1 MDTHSPTYTRLFKED
16 WELLCSAS
24 SMAAVDS
31 PAAYLK
37 ALYLFAQVLEDS
49 GKGRAGKVTLD
60 QRRPELKALPI
71 DEHSLTAVIPQLS
84 IINETLTHQIDTYL
98 GKTTGENRGRSLDT
112 VLGLQRFPFALP
124 FERAHRQCWLSLS
137 AGKPQLGELS
147 YRISLKL
154 PITQRAQNAYGVVRH
169 AAYEAQ
175 RLLCGL
181 SPAQQN
187 LLTEPFLENSGNV
200 HATEFFARHYGLQE
214 ESLRK
219 TPHWLH
225 QTALTRDQAQ
235 ALLACGRYLPVLS
248 GNVSAAALPRPTPE
262 LQTHERAAYVNG
274 PITSNAETR
283 QPLSI
288 EHTELQNTSWNRYQ
302 RLHRMIRLQRWTQL
316 PFEDLDA
323 LLISVVRREQDA
335 DPHQPCNDNTLRAL
349 GVYRYLERRHG
360 LPLEEFAAMLD
371 ELPVW
376 ASGNR
381 LSLYDQ
387 VFNHASMPGETLRVD
402 VPNLAL
408 HEALP
413 DNLRHRLCAGLN
425 LGDTPDALHWLIGQA
440 RQYLPSPCPTLTFYS
455 ALYRQA
461 RIARLFGL
469 SVLDSHHVAAL
480 LGGTDYTVQ
489 LVNPSLRSS
498 GVNAPPDMLD
508 MLMQMDWLLG
518 WLKDARQSVDQLRR
532 RLVLEE
538 EAQPA
543 QVQAYLTQLDDLVQ
557 LTRQGLLA
565 QEDIADLTLPQPE
578 PDTRAA
584 PIPWHA
590 LIVQGLLHSH
600 PQLKPPAPSELP
612 KALVQL
618 IEARTLSLDPTRNA
632 TLHADAKHAVTKKL
646 GEFYRQLQPLKEK
659 IDALFGAPSHLPGD
673 PALYLQSRKLAARQI
688 ARAATAQSPLDL
700 VKHLLLLL
708 PDAEVLLEL
717 TVSRQTLHTFLLHP
731 HWLSQ
736 EQTQGSL
743 LKLTLNTLYLLQRFA
758 HCFDTYGLA
767 QHSVLDY
774 LQRANTPSA
783 ADVDTSAS
791 PRLAALLKW
800 DAGEIEHLV
809 DHLPN
814 KQVKTLADLDWILRC
829 HQTVRL
835 TGLCA
840 KTLLKATDLHAT
852 LMNEDWKHVG
862 SALITTAP

>member
-24 SMAAVDS
+24 SMAAIDS
-31 PAAYLK
+31 PVAYLK
-37 ALYLFAQVLEDS
+37 ALYVFAQTLENS
-49 GKGRAGKVTLD
+49 ENGQTGKVTLD

-71 DEHSLTAVIPQLS
+71 DERSLTAVIPQLS
-84 IINETLTHQIDTYL
+84 IINETLAHQIDTYL
-98 GKTTGENRGRSLDT
+98 TKTAGENRGRSLDT

-154 PITQRAQNAYGVVRH
+154 PTTQRAQNAYGVVRH

-187 LLTEPFLENSGNV
+187 LLTEPFLDSSGNL

-219 TPHWLH
+219 MSHWLH
-225 QTALTRDQAQ
+225 QTELTRNQAQ
-235 ALLACGRYLPVLS
+235 ALLACGRDLPVLS
-248 GNVSAAALPRPTPE
+248 GNVSAAALPRRSARR
-262 LQTHERAAYVNG
+262 QIHERAAYVNG
-274 PITSNAETR
+274 PITENAQTQ

-288 EHTELQNTSWNRYQ
+288 ANAELQNTSWNRYQ

-316 PFEDLDA
+316 PFEALDA

-335 DPHQPCNDNTLRAL
+335 DLHQPCNDNTLRAL
-349 GVYRYLERRHG
+349 GVYRYLERRYG
-360 LPLEEFAAMLD
+360 LPLEGFAAMLD

-425 LGDTPDALHWLIGQA
+425 LGDTPDALHWVIGQA
-440 RQYLPSPCPTLTFYS
+440 RRYLPSPCPTLTFYS

-489 LVNPSLRSS
+489 LVNPSLRRS

-508 MLMQMDWLLG
+508 VLMQMDWLVG
-518 WLKDARQSVDQLRR
+518 WLKDTRQSVDQLRR
-532 RLVLEE
+532 RLVLEPDI
-538 EAQPA
+538 QPA
-543 QVQAYLTQLDDLVQ
+543 QIQAYLNQLDDLVQ

-565 QEDIADLTLPQPE
+565 SEDIADLTLPQPE
-578 PDTRAA
+578 PDTRSA

-590 LIVQGLLHSH
+590 LIVQGLLHSP
-600 PQLKPPAPSELP
+600 PQFKPSAPTELP
-612 KALVQL
+612 RTLVQL
-618 IEARTLSLDPTRNA
+618 IEARTLSLDPDRNA
-632 TLHADAKHAVTKKL
+632 AQHAVAKHAITKKL
-646 GEFYRQLQPLKEK
+646 GEFYRQLQPLKDK
-659 IDALFGAPSHLPGD
+659 IDALFSTPSNVPGD
-673 PALYLQSRKLAARQI
+673 PALHLQSRRLAARQI
-688 ARAATAQSPLDL
+688 ARTATAQSHLDL

-708 PDAEVLLEL
+708 PDAEELLEL
-717 TVSRQTLHTFLLHP
+717 AVSRQTLNTFLLHP

-758 HCFDTYGLA
+758 HCLDTYGLA
-767 QHSVLDY
+767 QDSVLDY
-774 LQRANTPSA
+774 LQRANTPSPA
-783 ADVDTSAS
+783 GVDTSATT
-791 PRLAALLKW
+791 RLAALLKW
-800 DAGEIEHLV
+800 EVGEIEHLAA
-809 DHLPN
+809 HLPN
-814 KQVKTLADLDWILRC
+814 KQVNTLADLDWILRC
-829 HQTVRL
+829 HQAVRL

-852 LMNEDWKHVG
+852 LMNEDWRHVG

>member
-24 SMAAVDS
+24 SMAAIDS
-31 PAAYLK
+31 PVAYLK
-37 ALYLFAQVLEDS
+37 ALYVFAQTLENS
-49 GKGRAGKVTLD
+49 ANGQTGKVTLD

-71 DEHSLTAVIPQLS
+71 DERSLTAVIPQLS
-84 IINETLTHQIDTYL
+84 IINETLAHQIDTYL
-98 GKTTGENRGRSLDT
+98 TTTAGENRGRSLDT

-154 PITQRAQNAYGVVRH
+154 PTTQRAQNAYGVIRH
-169 AAYEAQ
+169 PAYEAQ

-187 LLTEPFLENSGNV
+187 LLTEPFLDGSGNL

-214 ESLRK
+214 ESLREI
-219 TPHWLH
+219 PHWLH
-225 QTALTRDQAQ
+225 QTELTHDQAQ
-235 ALLACGRYLPVLS
+235 ALLACGKDLPVLS
-248 GNVSAAALPRPTPE
+248 GNVSAAALPRRSARR
-262 LQTHERAAYVNG
+262 QIHERAAYVNG
-274 PITSNAETR
+274 PITENAQTQ

-288 EHTELQNTSWNRYQ
+288 ANAELQNTSWNRYQ

-316 PFEDLDA
+316 PFEALDA

-335 DPHQPCNDNTLRAL
+335 DLHQPCNDNTLRAL
-349 GVYRYLERRHG
+349 GVYRYLERRYG
-360 LPLEEFAAMLD
+360 LPLEGFAAMLD

-387 VFNHASMPGETLRVD
+387 VFNHASMPGEKLRVD

-425 LGDTPDALHWLIGQA
+425 LGDTPDALHWVIGQA
-440 RQYLPSPCPTLTFYS
+440 RRYLPSPCPTLTFYS

-489 LVNPSLRSS
+489 LVNPSLRRS

-508 MLMQMDWLLG
+508 VLMQMDWLVG
-518 WLKDARQSVDQLRR
+518 WLKDTRQSVDQLRR
-532 RLVLEE
+532 RLVLEPDV
-538 EAQPA
+538 QPA
-543 QVQAYLTQLDDLVQ
+543 QIQAYLNQLDDLVQ

-565 QEDIADLTLPQPE
+565 PEDIADLTLPQPE
-578 PDTRAA
+578 PDTRSA

-600 PQLKPPAPSELP
+600 PQLKPSAPTELP
-612 KALVQL
+612 RTLVQL
-618 IEARTLSLDPTRNA
+618 IEARTLSLDPDRNA
-632 TLHADAKHAVTKKL
+632 TQHAVAKHAITKKL
-646 GEFYRQLQPLKEK
+646 GEFYRQLQPLKDK
-659 IDALFGAPSHLPGD
+659 IDALFSTPSNVPGD
-673 PALYLQSRKLAARQI
+673 PALHLQSRRLAARQI
-688 ARAATAQSPLDL
+688 ARTATAQSHLDL

-708 PDAEVLLEL
+708 PDAEGLLEL
-717 TVSRQTLHTFLLHP
+717 AVSRQTLNTFLLHP

-758 HCFDTYGLA
+758 HCLDTYGLA
-767 QHSVLDY
+767 QDSVLDY
-774 LQRANTPSA
+774 LQRANTPSPA
-783 ADVDTSAS
+783 GVDTSATT
-791 PRLAALLKW
+791 RLAALLKW
-800 DAGEIEHLV
+800 EVGEIEHLAA
-809 DHLPN
+809 HLPN
-814 KQVKTLADLDWILRC
+814 KQLNTLADLDWILRC
-829 HQTVRL
+829 HQAVRL

-852 LMNEDWKHVG
+852 LMNEDWRHVG

>member
-24 SMAAVDS
+24 SMAAIDS
-31 PAAYLK
+31 PVAYLK
-37 ALYLFAQVLEDS
+37 ALYVFAQTLENS
-49 GKGRAGKVTLD
+49 ANGQAGKVTLD

-71 DEHSLTAVIPQLS
+71 DDRSLTAVIPQLS
-84 IINETLTHQIDTYL
+84 IINETLAHQIDTYL
-98 GKTTGENRGRSLDT
+98 TKTAGENRGRSLDT

-154 PITQRAQNAYGVVRH
+154 PTTQRAQNAYGVVRH

-187 LLTEPFLENSGNV
+187 LLTEPFLDSSGNL

-214 ESLRK
+214 ESLREI
-219 TPHWLH
+219 PHWLH
-225 QTALTRDQAQ
+225 QTELTRDQAQ
-235 ALLACGRYLPVLS
+235 ALLACGRDLPVLS
-248 GNVSAAALPRPTPE
+248 GNVSAAALPRRSARR
-262 LQTHERAAYVNG
+262 QIHERAAYVNG
-274 PITSNAETR
+274 PITENAQTQ

-288 EHTELQNTSWNRYQ
+288 ANAELQNTSWNRYQ

-316 PFEDLDA
+316 PFEALDA
-323 LLISVVRREQDA
+323 LLISVVQRERDA
-335 DPHQPCNDNTLRAL
+335 DLHQPCNDNTLRAL
-349 GVYRYLERRHG
+349 GVYRYLERRYG
-360 LPLEEFAAMLD
+360 LPLEGFAAMLD

-425 LGDTPDALHWLIGQA
+425 LGDTPDALHWVIGQA
-440 RQYLPSPCPTLTFYS
+440 RRYLPSPCPTLTFYS

-489 LVNPSLRSS
+489 LVNPSLRRS

-508 MLMQMDWLLG
+508 VLMQMDWLVG
-518 WLKDARQSVDQLRR
+518 WLKDTRQSVDQLRR
-532 RLVLEE
+532 RLVLEPDV
-538 EAQPA
+538 QPA
-543 QVQAYLTQLDDLVQ
+543 QIQAYLNQLDDLVQ

-565 QEDIADLTLPQPE
+565 PEDIADLTLPQPE
-578 PDTRAA
+578 PDTRSA

-590 LIVQGLLHSH
+590 LIVQGLLHSP
-600 PQLKPPAPSELP
+600 PQLKPSAPTELP
-612 KALVQL
+612 RTLVQL
-618 IEARTLSLDPTRNA
+618 IEARTLSLDPDRNA
-632 TLHADAKHAVTKKL
+632 AQHAVAKHAITKKL
-646 GEFYRQLQPLKEK
+646 GEFYRQLQPLKDK
-659 IDALFGAPSHLPGD
+659 IDALFSTPSNVPGD
-673 PALYLQSRKLAARQI
+673 PALHLQSRRLAARQI
-688 ARAATAQSPLDL
+688 ARTATAQSHLDL

-708 PDAEVLLEL
+708 PDAEGLLEL
-717 TVSRQTLHTFLLHP
+717 AVSRQTLNTFLLHP

-758 HCFDTYGLA
+758 HCLDTYGLA
-767 QHSVLDY
+767 QDSVLDY
-774 LQRANTPSA
+774 LQRANTPSPA
-783 ADVDTSAS
+783 GVDTSATT
-791 PRLAALLKW
+791 RLAALLKW
-800 DAGEIEHLV
+800 EVGEIEHLAA
-809 DHLPN
+809 HLPN
-814 KQVKTLADLDWILRC
+814 KQVNTLADLDWILRC
-829 HQTVRL
+829 HQAVRL

-852 LMNEDWKHVG
+852 LMNEDWQHVG